1 MKELI
6 QSFLVY
12 VSIIRRSNYFEVNL
26 MSYTIIIMIIG
37 ILLIIVSFFIK
48 DSTKKMESEV
58 EELSITLYQETSAI
72 KRRLKIVEEELLLEG
87 SKITVPKKQ
96 KTKPVIHEII
106 RSQVLELHKQGYSLP
121 EISKRS
127 SLSTEDVKYVI
138 GGGK

>member
-26 MSYTIIIMIIG
+26 MSYSIIIMIIG
-37 ILLIIVSFFIK
+37 ILLIIVSFFLK

-127 SLSTEDVKYVI
+127 SLSIEDVKYVI

>member
-12 VSIIRRSNYFEVNL
+12 VSIIIRSNYFEVNL

-37 ILLIIVSFFIK
+37 ILLIIVSFFLK

>member
-37 ILLIIVSFFIK
+37 ILLIIVSFFLK

-127 SLSTEDVKYVI
+127 SLSIEDVKYVI

>member
-37 ILLIIVSFFIK
+37 ILLIIVSFFLK

>member
-1 MKELI
+1 
-6 QSFLVY
+6 
-12 VSIIRRSNYFEVNL
+12 
-26 MSYTIIIMIIG
+26 MSYAIIIMSIG
-37 ILLIIVSFFIK
+37 VLLIIVSFFVK

-106 RSQVLELHKQGYSLP
+106 KSQVLALHKQGFSLP

-127 SLSTEDVKYVI
+127 SLSVEEVKYVI